1 MRIAYFSDNFYPEI
15 SGISDSI
22 ITTGTELASRGH
34 EVCFISPYY
43 PARDYKASRDKTRD
57 ALTIKRIPSIPL
69 PNSPT
74 GQSRIAI
81 PIGESLGFLRR
92 FKPDVLHTQSP
103 YGTGLEALI
112 AKKFLKVPLIGT
124 NHTPLEE
131 FIQYAPGGRLYKGPA
146 LKYETWYYNHCSF
159 VTAPYQGLV
168 DNMRTKGLTAPGRG
182 VANPVPF
189 PSSVKSDSQR
199 TACKMAFD
207 IPGHMVLVS
216 GRLAPEKH
224 VDVVLRAFKKV
235 LQQVPDATLVITG
248 NGSHEMLLKEEARR
262 LGIEE
267 RVRFAGFVK
276 PQQLD
281 DFYCT
286 ADVYTIMSTAE
297 TQSLSLMQAFAT
309 GVPAVSVRSRGLVDY
324 TPPDA
329 GFLVDIGDEDAL
341 AARLSEILKDPELR
355 ERMGAAGAEFVK
367 TLTPAKVADEWEKI
381 YEDAISR
388 AAARSSS

>member
-1 MRIAYFSDNFYPEI
+1 MRIAFFSDNFYPEI

-22 ITTGTELASRGH
+22 ITTGKELTARGH
-34 EVCFISPYY
+34 EVCYVAPYY
-43 PARDYKASRDKTRD
+43 PARDYKASRDPARD
-57 ALTIKRIPSIPL
+57 ALAIKRIPSIPL

-74 GQSRIAI
+74 GQSRIAL

-92 FKPDVLHTQSP
+92 FKPDILHTQSP
-103 YGTGLEALI
+103 YGVGLEALL
-112 AKKFLKVPLIGT
+112 AKKILKVPLVGT

-131 FIQYAPGGRLYKGPA
+131 FIHYVPGGRLYKGPA

-159 VTAPYQGLV
+159 ISAPYQGLI
-168 DNMRTKGLTAPGRG
+168 DEMRTHGLTAPGHG

-189 PSSVKSDSQR
+189 PGSIKSDSQR
-199 TACKMAFD
+199 IACKAAFD

-224 VDVVLRAFKKV
+224 VDVVLRAFTRVLKKV
-235 LQQVPDATLVITG
+235 PDSTLVITG
-248 NGSHEMLLKEEARR
+248 HGSHEMLLKEEAHR
-262 LGIEE
+262 LGIEA

-276 PQQLD
+276 PSQLD

-297 TQSLSLMQAFAT
+297 TQSLSLMQGFAN
-309 GVPAVSVRSRGLVDY
+309 GVPAVSARSRGLIDY
-324 TPPDA
+324 TPPTA
-329 GFLVDIGDEDAL
+329 GFLVDAGDDEAL
-341 AARLSEILKDPELR
+341 AERLVELLQNSELR
-355 ERMGAAGAEFVK
+355 DSMGSAGAEFVK
-367 TLTPAKVADEWEKI
+367 TLTPTRIAERWLAI
-381 YEDAISR
+381 YSETISR